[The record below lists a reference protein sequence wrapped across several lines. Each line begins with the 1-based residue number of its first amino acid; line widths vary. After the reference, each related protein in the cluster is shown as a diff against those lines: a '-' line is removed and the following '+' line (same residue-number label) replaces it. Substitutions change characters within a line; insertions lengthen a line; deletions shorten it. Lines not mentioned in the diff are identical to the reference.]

1 MRKHALYRI
10 KLSSHLQGEDQG
22 GDVNLRY
29 VRAQSVFVLSAVFQR
44 AMTACV
50 AGFFSLAP
58 AASAFAT
65 CPDPAR
71 TEAMAEHWE
80 NAEPIRGL
88 PAGLK
93 MDEAVCMRDELVKV
107 LQRRLG
113 RVIGY
118 KAGLTSKVVQ
128 QRFGY
133 DQPVRGVLLENMLRP
148 ETRDALP
155 AAFGARPVVE
165 ADLLVEVRDESINE
179 ARTHLDVLNALAGVI
194 PFIELPDLTIAGGE
208 PVTGPIITAINVGAR
223 QGVFGLHRVPVVA
236 TQAFADMLAGMR
248 VVVTDADGKTL
259 SDSPGTAILGHPLN
273 AVLWLIDDV
282 HRSGIRLKAGDML
295 SLGAFSPPLPA
306 RAATSLTVR
315 YVGLPG
321 DPELSVRFR

>member
-1 MRKHALYRI
+1 M
-10 KLSSHLQGEDQG
+10 KLQ
-22 GDVNLRY
+22 
-29 VRAQSVFVLSAVFQR
+29 FVGPRTMCVSPAVLQR
-44 AMTACV
+44 AVTVVM
-50 AGFFSLAP
+50 AGIFFLAP
-58 AASAFAT
+58 AASGFAA
-65 CPDPAR
+65 CPDQAQ
-71 TEAMAEHWE
+71 TGAMAEKWE
-80 NAEPIRGL
+80 KAEPIRGL

-93 MDEAVCMRDELVKV
+93 MEEAVCMRDELVKA

-118 KAGLTSKVVQ
+118 KAGLTSKTVQ

-133 DQPVRGVLLENMLRP
+133 DQPVRGVLLAGMLRP

-155 AAFGARPVVE
+155 ASFGARPVVE
-165 ADLLVEVRDESINE
+165 ADLLVEVKDESINE
-179 ARTHLDVLNALAGVI
+179 ARTHLDVLKALARVI
-194 PFIELPDLTIAGGE
+194 PFIELPDLTIAEGE

-223 QGVFGLHRVPVVA
+223 QGVFGPHPVPVTA
-236 TQAFADMLAGMR
+236 SQAFADMLAGMR

-273 AVLWLIDDV
+273 AVLWLIDDLR
-282 HRSGIRLKAGDML
+282 RSGIRLKAGDVL
-295 SLGAFSPPLPA
+295 SLGTFSPPLPA

-321 DPELSVRFR
+321 EPEVAVRFR

>member
-1 MRKHALYRI
+1 M
-10 KLSSHLQGEDQG
+10 
-22 GDVNLRY
+22 
-29 VRAQSVFVLSAVFQR
+29 
-44 AMTACV
+44 
-50 AGFFSLAP
+50 AGFFLFAPVAP
-58 AASAFAT
+58 AFAA
-65 CPDPAR
+65 CPDPAQA
-71 TEAMAEHWE
+71 EAMAEKWE
-80 NAEPIRGL
+80 QAEPIRGL
-88 PAGLK
+88 PATLK
-93 MDEAVCMRDELVKV
+93 MEEAVCMRNELVKM

-113 RVIGY
+113 PVIGY
-118 KAGLTSKVVQ
+118 KAGLTSKAVQ

-133 DQPVRGVLLENMLRP
+133 DQPVRGVLLAGMLRP
-148 ETRDALP
+148 ETRDLLP
-155 AAFGARPVVE
+155 PAFGARPMVE

-179 ARTHLDVLNALAGVI
+179 AHTHLDVLKALVAVV

-223 QGVFGLHRVPVVA
+223 QGVFGLRPVPVAA
-236 TQAFADMLAGMR
+236 TQAFADMLARMR
-248 VVVTDADGKTL
+248 VVVTDADRKIL

-273 AVLWLIDDV
+273 AVLWLIDDL
-282 HRSGIRLKAGDML
+282 RQSGIRLKAGDVL